1 MTESHFKFSDVT
13 LGGLYA
19 LAAYRDVVITID
31 GGLETVFVEDADIEA

>member
-1 MTESHFKFSDVT
+1 MNELCFKFSDVT

-31 GGLETVFVEDADIEA
+31 GGLETVFVEESDIEA